1 MIRHLFRRTLREK
14 SGHKPDY
21 LLLTAGIALVIFG
34 LIMLSS
40 ASSDIGKLKFNDTYY
55 YLKHQLEFGF
65 SLGALG
71 FFLGY
76 VISYRRYKKIAFPL
90 LLLSI
95 GALAAVFT
103 TAGISAGGAM
113 RWLKVGMLTVQPSE
127 ILKLTFVMYL
137 AAWLGNAKANRQ
149 SNFMAGYVPFL
160 VISGIVALLIFLQH
174 STSALVIL
182 MSAALCL
189 YFVSGAQWSYILNTI
204 FIGALLLA
212 VGVYVTPYRFNRVI
226 GYFAG
231 QNDTQ
236 GSYYHLNQALIA
248 IGSGGVAGVGYGQS
262 TSKYNYLPES
272 ISDSIFAVIAEE
284 LGFVG
289 ATALIL
295 AFFVVALRGIMI
307 AIKMRDNFG
316 KLLMAGFVTVMS
328 VQVFLHIAAN
338 VGLIPFT
345 GVPLPFIS
353 YGGTSL
359 AVFMTILGI
368 MVNISKYA

>member
-34 LIMLSS
+34 LMMLSS

-76 VISYRRYKKIAFPL
+76 IISYRLYKNIAFPL

-103 TAGISAGGAM
+103 AAGISAGGAT
-113 RWLKVGMLTVQPSE
+113 RWVQIGAVSVQPSE
-127 ILKLTFVMYL
+127 ILKLTFIIYL
-137 AAWLGNAKANRQ
+137 AAWLGNLKANRQ
-149 SNFMAGYVPFL
+149 NTFATGYLPFL
-160 VISGIVALLIFLQH
+160 IVSGIVAFLIFLQR

-189 YFVSGAQWSYILNTI
+189 YFVSGARWSYIFNTI

-212 VGVYVTPYRFNRVI
+212 VGVYVTPYRFNRVM
-226 GYFAG
+226 GYLAG

-236 GSYYHLNQALIA
+236 GVHYHLNQALIA

-295 AFFVVALRGIMI
+295 AFFVVTLRGIMI

-316 KLLMAGFVTVMS
+316 KLLMIGFVTIMS
-328 VQVFLHIAAN
+328 MQVFLHVAAN

-359 AVFMTILGI
+359 AVFMTMLGI